1 MVQILSLPQL
11 KTPIQ
16 PLRNGRVLHHPRMCH
31 MCPPS
36 MDCMEHFRKCGT
48 LCSAAN
54 GVGAV
59 IPGAEMSQVKLHCC
73 GDPDRMLLNSRCEL
87 DSFVSRCRCSSTSK
101 TLLDIVLCSW
111 QLATEARSLTTLTAC
126 TMPLANIK
134 QNRTHMRQQ
143 TAEITLRPQHPT
155 LTTTSHRWSAASNS
169 TVRLFLNG
177 GCIRPAGL
185 MSQRTTSAH

>member
-1 MVQILSLPQL
+1 
-11 KTPIQ
+11 
-16 PLRNGRVLHHPRMCH
+16 MCH
-31 MCPPS
+31 MSPPS
-36 MDCMEHFRKCGT
+36 MNGMEPFRKCGT
-48 LCSAAN
+48 VCSAAN

-59 IPGAEMSQVKLHCC
+59 MAGAEMCQVKLHCC
-73 GDPDRMLLNSRCEL
+73 GDPDRMLSNGRCKL
-87 DSFVSRCRCSSTSK
+87 DYFIFRCRGFSTSK
-101 TLLDIVLCSW
+101 TVLDLVLCSW
-111 QLATEARSLTTLTAC
+111 QLATEARSLTTMTAC

-143 TAEITLRPQHPT
+143 TAGITLTPQHPT

-185 MSQRTTSAH
+185 MSQRTTSSH